1 MSADRIKTLLLSTKR
16 QGMEALIDHM
26 EENGFFTAPC
36 STSHHLSK
44 EGGLAEHSYNVYCVA
59 KDLSFLMM
67 DGVTDISK
75 EVSDGTYKKEKV
87 PNISNLQEI
96 VFKVLEGKVE

>member
-1 MSADRIKTLLLSTKR
+1 MGVKKL
-16 QGMEALIDHM
+16 EALKISM
-26 EENGFFTAPC
+26 EKGKAKVEVNG
-36 STSHHLSK
+36 
-44 EGGLAEHSYNVYCVA
+44 E
-59 KDLSFLMM
+59 DISFLMM

-75 EVSDGTYKKEKV
+75 EVSDGTYKKENV